1 MMVCSS
7 PLTKQQDDEKR
18 EYKNIETL
26 LKEMEIGT
34 PIDEESN
41 TDLDLHELLRLKPVI
56 VEKLRLHGHLET
68 YRKWCQLISED
79 KFPVESICFLLFLD
93 VIE

>member
-68 YRKWCQLISED
+68 YRKW
-79 KFPVESICFLLFLD
+79 
-93 VIE
+93 